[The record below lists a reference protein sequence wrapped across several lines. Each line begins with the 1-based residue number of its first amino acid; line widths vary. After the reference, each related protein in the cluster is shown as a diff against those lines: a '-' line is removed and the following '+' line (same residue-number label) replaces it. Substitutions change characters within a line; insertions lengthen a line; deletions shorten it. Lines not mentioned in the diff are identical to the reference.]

1 MKKVDGGGEG
11 HIRLRKVECIRGEEI
26 SMQGIILQEMK

>member
-1 MKKVDGGGEG
+1 MGEREAYQIKKGRA
-11 HIRLRKVECIRGEEI
+11 HPGEEI